1 MPGRTGSPEPTLNI
15 MSKDQEETYDQIV
28 ERRHQLIRPLWE
40 KYEQGHYKFI
50 PDDQPESTIEL
61 IKSSDLRVERR
72 GDFSKGQLSSIHVA
86 HSGAKE
92 FPGVNFIGFEPTQQ
106 CLAFRGEARHLESFI
121 EFSNAMVKGERVQFV
136 FKAPAALVIPKAGF
150 RKNLD
155 YDEFA
160 GQVEI
165 VEYAMWLR
173 PPSPEDEAS
182 AYPPDDLVMLSPD
195 EDGLFENTE
204 PASNA
209 AACDEQG
216 NTLPMDFDDQSPE
229 PLVPNSKIYSTDS
242 TLSDIPEEQEEVS
255 FDGRQ
260 QGNTVNIADQDQDHE
275 MIDGNALQV
284 RACTDCDA
292 KEADKLAS
300 QLEADAALA
309 VSLSQSLTNTTRY
322 TLRKRSSTQPPE
334 EVVNPTKSSS
344 SKIAEASK
352 ENGKTL
358 RATSTAKQP
367 AKKTSKKA
375 NTGPQTR
382 KTKPRRQ

>member
-1 MPGRTGSPEPTLNI
+1 MPGRTASPEPTLDI
-15 MSKDQEETYDQIV
+15 MSKEEEDTLEQIR
-28 ERRHQLIRPLWE
+28 ERRHQLIQPLWE
-40 KYEQGHYKFI
+40 KYEQGHYNVI

-72 GDFSKGQLSSIHVA
+72 GDLSKGQLSSIHVA
-86 HSGAKE
+86 HNGAKE

-106 CLAFRGEARHLESFI
+106 CLAFRGEARHLDSFI
-121 EFSNAMVKGERVQFV
+121 DFSNAMVKGERVQFV
-136 FKAPAALVIPKAGF
+136 FKAPAAAVIPKAGF

-182 AYPPDDLVMLSPD
+182 SYPPDDLVMLSPD
-195 EDGLFENTE
+195 EDDLFEHSE
-204 PASNA
+204 PVSSA
-209 AACDEQG
+209 ATCEEQG
-216 NTLPMDFDDQSPE
+216 NVLPMDVDDQSPE
-229 PLVPNSKIYSTDS
+229 PLVPNSKRYSTDS
-242 TLSDIPEEQEEVS
+242 TLSDIPEEQEEIS

-260 QGNTVNIADQDQDHE
+260 QGNTVNIADQDDE

-284 RACTDCDA
+284 GACTDCDA

-309 VSLSQSLTNTTRY
+309 ASLSQSLTNTTRY
-322 TLRKRSSTQPPE
+322 TLRKRSSTQVPE
-334 EVVNPTKSSS
+334 EAVNPTKSSG
-344 SKIAEASK
+344 SKTAEASK

-375 NTGPQTR
+375 NTGQQAR
-382 KTKPRRQ
+382 KNKPRRQ

>member
-1 MPGRTGSPEPTLNI
+1 MPGRTGSPEPTLDI
-15 MSKDQEETYDQIV
+15 MSKEEEETLDQIR
-28 ERRHQLIRPLWE
+28 ERRHQLIQPLWE
-40 KYEQGHYKFI
+40 KYEQGHYKVI

-72 GDFSKGQLSSIHVA
+72 GDLSKGQLSSIHVA

-106 CLAFRGEARHLESFI
+106 CLAFRGEARHLDSFI
-121 EFSNAMVKGERVQFV
+121 DFSNAMVKGERVQFV
-136 FKAPAALVIPKAGF
+136 FKAPAAAMIPKAGL

-182 AYPPDDLVMLSPD
+182 PYPPDDLVMLSPD
-195 EDGLFENTE
+195 EDDLLESTQ
-204 PASNA
+204 PASNTV
-209 AACDEQG
+209 ACDEQG
-216 NTLPMDFDDQSPE
+216 KTLPMDVDDEGPE
-229 PLVPNSKIYSTDS
+229 PLALNSKIYSTDS
-242 TLSDIPEEQEEVS
+242 SLSDIPEEQEEIS
-255 FDGRQ
+255 FDGPQ
-260 QGNTVNIADQDQDHE
+260 QDSTVSIADQDHE
-275 MIDGNALQV
+275 MMDGNALQV
-284 RACTDCDA
+284 VGACTDCDA
-292 KEADKLAS
+292 EEADKLAS

-322 TLRKRSSTQPPE
+322 TLRKRSGTQAPE
-334 EVVNPTKSSS
+334 EIANPTKSSS
-344 SKIAEASK
+344 SKTAEASQ
-352 ENGKTL
+352 ENAKTL
-358 RATSTAKQP
+358 RAIGTAKQS

-375 NTGPQTR
+375 STGPQTR
-382 KTKPRRQ
+382 KNKPRRQ